1 MNVSITI
8 LQCVKKKRRMINLN
22 LKEHLE
28 AQNKSYAEMIRLM
41 SEMILQNTQIIEH
54 AKNQE
59 KAQAEEPSE

>member
-1 MNVSITI
+1 
-8 LQCVKKKRRMINLN
+8 MINLN